1 MKNFTKSLD
10 PESAERGFREAF
22 ELINPYLYTVDE
34 RVRSQGRAF
43 EDAIEGYVTYACASA
58 GKRLRPAL
66 ALLSG
71 GATGKVNGGHV
82 DLAVIVELI
91 HLATLVHDDI
101 MDGAELRRDQPTA
114 NAKWGNAISVLL
126 GDVLFAHALRLA
138 TAFAD
143 NEISRK
149 IADASAE
156 VCSGEIMQTQRRFD
170 LKLAMADYF
179 RMIEMKTAAL
189 FAVACELG
197 AYLSH
202 ADPATIA
209 RMKRF
214 GMTFGT
220 AYQIYDDCLDLV
232 GDEDEV
238 GKTLG
243 TDFEKG
249 KFTLPILVMLN
260 RSGGA
265 DRDRLSSMI
274 LHQGKKDHAELA
286 QLLIGSGAVDTAI
299 EKATGLIQNSQ
310 DELAQLPET
319 EYREGLIGISEHL
332 KNLIRGLGK

>member
-1 MKNFTKSLD
+1 MKNFTKSPD
-10 PESAERGFREAF
+10 PETAERGFREAF

-34 RVRSQGRAF
+34 RIRSQGRAF
-43 EDAIEGYVTYACASA
+43 EDAIEGYVTYACGSA

-149 IADASAE
+149 IADASAD

-179 RMIEMKTAAL
+179 RIIEMKTAAL
-189 FAVACELG
+189 FAVGCELG

-202 ADPATIA
+202 ADPETIA

-260 RSGGA
+260 RSNGA

-274 LHQGKKDHAELA
+274 LHQGTKDHSALA
-286 QLLIGSGAVDTAI
+286 QLLIGSGAVETAV
-299 EKATGLIQNSQ
+299 EKATRLIQDSQ
-310 DELAQLPET
+310 DELVELPDS
-319 EYREGLIGISEHL
+319 EYREGLLGISEHL

>member
-1 MKNFTKSLD
+1 VKNFTKSLD
-10 PESAERGFREAF
+10 PEAAERGFREAF

-34 RVRSQGRAF
+34 RIRSQGRAF
-43 EDAIEGYVTYACASA
+43 DDAIEGYVTYACGSA

-71 GATGKVNGGHV
+71 GATGKVHSGHV

-138 TAFAD
+138 TAFSD

-149 IADASAE
+149 IADAASE

-179 RMIEMKTAAL
+179 RIIEMKTAAL
-189 FAVACELG
+189 FAVGCELG

-202 ADPATIA
+202 ADPDTISG
-209 RMKRF
+209 MKRF
-214 GMTFGT
+214 GMKFGT

-260 RSGGA
+260 RSNGA

-274 LHQGKKDHAELA
+274 LHQGSKDHTELA
-286 QLLIGSGAVDTAI
+286 QLLIGSGAVESAI
-299 EKATGLIQNSQ
+299 EKSTLML
-310 DELAQLPET
+310 DEAQGELEGLPET
-319 EYREGLIGISEHL
+319 DFRTGLSGISEHL
-332 KNLIRGLGK
+332 KNLIRNLGS